1 MPILGLG
8 IDIVDCERIREIC
21 ERSPAFLK
29 RVFTDVEQRY
39 SMGKPSIYQHLAA
52 RFAAKEATAKA
63 LGGPFSWQEVE
74 VINSVSGKPA
84 LNLFGRARSAAVGV
98 HLHLSISHTDQY
110 ACAVVVAETI
120 K

>member
-29 RVFTDVEQRY
+29 RVFTDVEQGY

-74 VINSVSGKPA
+74 VINSVSGKPV
-84 LNLFGRARSAAVGV
+84 LNLYNRAKAAAQGFTV
-98 HLHLSISHTDQY
+98 HVSLSHTDCY
-110 ACAVVVAETI
+110 ATAVVIVEAT
-120 K
+120 